1 MHHFEKLKPL
11 ALLLLRLGLGI
22 IFIYHGFPKLFTHTH
37 QALQEFPHM
46 GFPSY
51 FVYIAGIVEFF
62 GGCLLILGLFTRI
75 AALLIAGEM
84 AIAILKVHLP
94 QGGLMAVGNY
104 QFPLA
109 LAVAA
114 FALVAVGAGAISL
127 DRAIFK
133 SNA

>member
-1 MHHFEKLKPL
+1 MHHLDKLKPL
-11 ALLLLRLGLGI
+11 ALLLLRLGLGV
-22 IFIYHGFPKLFTHTH
+22 IFMYHGFPKLFTHTH
-37 QALQEFPHM
+37 EALREFPQM

-62 GGCLLILGLFTRI
+62 GGCLLIIGLFTRI
-75 AALLIAGEM
+75 AGLLLAGEM

-94 QGGLMAVGNY
+94 HGGPMALSNY

-114 FALVAVGAGAISL
+114 FTLAAVGAGAVSF

-133 SNA
+133 NNA

>member
-1 MHHFEKLKPL
+1 MHRLEKLKPL
-11 ALLLLRLGLGI
+11 ALLLRRLGLGI

-37 QALQEFPHM
+37 QAMQQFPRM

-62 GGCLLILGLFTRI
+62 GGCLLVVGLFTRI

-84 AIAILKVHLP
+84 AVAIWRVHLP
-94 QGGLMAVGNY
+94 QGGVMAVSND
-104 QFPLA
+104 QLPLA

-114 FALVAVGAGAISL
+114 FTLVAVGAGAASL

-133 SNA
+133 NNA

>member
-1 MHHFEKLKPL
+1 MAFLGKLKPV
-11 ALLLLRLGLGI
+11 ALLLLRLGLAI
-22 IFIYHGFPKLFTHTH
+22 IFIYHGFPKLFTHS
-37 QALQEFPHM
+37 QEALAAFPRM

-84 AIAILKVHLP
+84 AIAIWRVHLP
-94 QGGLMAVGNY
+94 QGGILAVSNY
-104 QFPLA
+104 QLPLA

-114 FALVAVGAGAISL
+114 FALVALGAGAISL
-127 DRAIFK
+127 DYVIFRDK
-133 SNA
+133 G

>member
-1 MHHFEKLKPL
+1 
-11 ALLLLRLGLGI
+11 
-22 IFIYHGFPKLFTHTH
+22 
-37 QALQEFPHM
+37 M

-94 QGGLMAVGNY
+94 QGGPMAVSNY

-114 FALVAVGAGAISL
+114 FTLVAVGAGAISF

-133 SNA
+133 NNA

>member
-22 IFIYHGFPKLFTHTH
+22 IFMYHGFPKLFTHTH
-37 QALQEFPHM
+37 EALREFPQM

-75 AALLIAGEM
+75 AALLLAGEM
-84 AIAILKVHLP
+84 AIALLKVHLP
-94 QGGLMAVGNY
+94 HGGLMAVSNY

-114 FALVAVGAGAISL
+114 FTLVAVGPGGVSL

-133 SNA
+133 NNA